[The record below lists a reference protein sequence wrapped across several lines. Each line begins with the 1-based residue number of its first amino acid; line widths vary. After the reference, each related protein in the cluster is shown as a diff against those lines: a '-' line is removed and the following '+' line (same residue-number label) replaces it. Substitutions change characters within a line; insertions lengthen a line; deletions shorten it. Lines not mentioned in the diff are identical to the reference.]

1 MVVRIFTRL
10 ALVRIG
16 SKSNHPDRRP
26 ANAGDKNDFVH
37 SGDAMNY
44 LSNLKVRTLAVVV
57 IVFAIATGAVFV
69 GTSLVIDHDVT
80 QSEQAWAAF
89 KAQNEPKAKALSE
102 IKRHIGYGGMIH
114 QFKNYV
120 LRHDEKRIG
129 KVQSANGAVMAA
141 IDYYA
146 ASGPTPGEVEALNVL
161 RETVNSYAAKL
172 QDVRELVAQG
182 KSAAEIDK
190 AVKINDAPALDAIA
204 TLTNSVSGAKPDDT
218 AITKTGLRGQ
228 IRASLGYGGMIHQ
241 FKNYVLRQDDARIAK
256 VRTGLNTTLDA
267 IDAFLASPV
276 EPAERKALEDI
287 RTVVQKY
294 AAGLDQAIQL
304 VKQGNT
310 PEQIDQ
316 VIKVDD
322 GPALAGLQA
331 LTLQSGADT
340 VTAGQQLS
348 QNLYEVAQVTR
359 SIVWIAIVTAVV
371 LSLLVY
377 LVLFRQILSPLR
389 ALTSAMKGLS
399 EGDLHVA
406 LPEST
411 KNEIGDMIASVQVF
425 KSNALRGKELE
436 AEQEQ
441 QKEHAEQE
449 RKALLESLADDF
461 DANVGE
467 IINTVASA
475 SSDLNNSAKFM
486 AETTAKTEA
495 RATAVS
501 QASHEASMNVQT
513 IATAAEEMA
522 SSIGEI
528 NRQVVSASD
537 ASKLAL
543 ATVDQTSSRIAQ
555 LAETA
560 EKIGAVV
567 EIISEIAERTNL
579 LALNATIESARAGD
593 AGKGFAVVAGE
604 VKQLASQTASAT
616 AEINKQIEGIQSST
630 KEAVV
635 SMNEV
640 SKVMSQLDETSA
652 SIVASI
658 EQQGATTK
666 EISQNVHEAANGTA
680 QVSENISG
688 VTQAAKESG
697 SATNGLTDSANRLSS
712 QSEILKQAVGSFIS
726 QVRMG

>member
-1 MVVRIFTRL
+1 M
-10 ALVRIG
+10 
-16 SKSNHPDRRP
+16 
-26 ANAGDKNDFVH
+26 GDKHDFVH

-129 KVQSANGAVMAA
+129 KVQSANGAVLSA

-146 ASGPTPGEVEALNVL
+146 ASGPTPDELEALNVL
-161 RETVNSYAAKL
+161 RDTVTSYAAKL
-172 QDVRELVAQG
+172 QDVRDLVGEG

-204 TLTNSVSGAKPDDT
+204 TLTSSVSGAKSDD
-218 AITKTGLRGQ
+218 ADITKTELRGQ
-228 IRASLGYGGMIHQ
+228 IRAALGYGGMIHQ
-241 FKNYVLRQDDARIAK
+241 FKNYVLRQDEARVVK
-256 VRTGLNTTLDA
+256 VRAGLHATLDA
-267 IDAFLASPV
+267 IDTFLAGSI
-276 EPAERKALEDI
+276 EPAEREALQDI

-322 GPALAGLQA
+322 GPALAGLQS
-331 LTLQSGADT
+331 LTLQAGADT
-340 VTAGQQLS
+340 VIAGQELS
-348 QNLYEVAQVTR
+348 QNLKEVAQVTR
-359 SIVWIAIVTAVV
+359 SIVWIAVATAVV

-399 EGDLHVA
+399 EGDLGVE

-411 KNEIGDMIASVQVF
+411 KNEIGEMIASVQVF

-495 RATAVS
+495 QATAVS

-697 SATNGLTDSANRLSS
+697 SATTGLTDSANRLSS